1 MREHTKGG
9 QNPTTISGSQGMGSF
24 KRGFRIE
31 EKIRKY
37 RLVSFFTDEIPGQE
51 TKNLHEFIINDLSI
65 RVSPF
70 VRAYASTYRY
80 KHECRYIAL
89 CTIKYSNRTEPNI
102 ILF

>member
-9 QNPTTISGSQGMGSF
+9 QNPTTISESQGMGSF

-51 TKNLHEFIINDLSI
+51 AKN
-65 RVSPF
+65 
-70 VRAYASTYRY
+70 
-80 KHECRYIAL
+80 
-89 CTIKYSNRTEPNI
+89 
-102 ILF
+102 IL